1 MQDNVKVITDFLK
14 DRFLVVSSSNIKA
27 LANMQMQELA

>member
-1 MQDNVKVITDFLK
+1 MQDDVKVVTDFLK